1 MPDETIHESGD
12 DGQRIGNTEAELSM
26 VTNETERLSDT
37 PLNDKLGLHYTEQ
50 NLDDMAVLIIPNH
63 FLKETSKGLEIAD
76 KIGVSK
82 INDSPNLHMN
92 NNFPNQ
98 KDKNKPK
105 PPPPRPPKKEDF
117 KLTPEQN
124 RHQTN
129 QQNIIRIKT
138 SSRKRLFKRKAKIS
152 YQPSPIIRLI
162 NYLMFKKVHFLRDPK
177 MRFRKMVN
185 SQTESISWRSN
196 LSHDEINKFSWLKE
210 NANDKVIYNWDRWVD
225 DPRLVFADLQNY
237 PTEQRAKFK
246 KLISG
251 NRISQYKKV
260 KPLNYKFLRFNN
272 TKITKCKQQSYR
284 SIRKYNHKSNFI
296 TAYNQKV
303 IKLEHLTLNFDSLN
317 TKSTGL
323 RLYHF
328 DQKTFDKSYKPTD
341 LHTPYVLFIHSPTSV
356 KKIRKMYS
364 GVD

>member
-12 DGQRIGNTEAELSM
+12 NGQRIGNTETEQSM
-26 VTNETERLSDT
+26 VRNETDGLGDSH
-37 PLNDKLGLHYTEQ
+37 LNDKLVSNYTEQ
-50 NLDDMAVLIIPNH
+50 NLDDIAVLIIPNH

-138 SSRKRLFKRKAKIS
+138 SSKKRLFKRKAKIS

-162 NYLMFKKVHFLRDPK
+162 NYLMLKKVHFLKEPK
-177 MRFRKMVN
+177 MRFKKLET
-185 SQTESISWRSN
+185 SQTETISWVKEA
-196 LSHDEINKFSWLKE
+196 SHNATNYYSWLK
-210 NANDKVIYNWDRWVD
+210 NKSNDNVTYNWDRWVD
-225 DPRLVFADLQNY
+225 DPRLVFTDLQNY
-237 PTEQRAKFK
+237 PTEQKVNFK
-246 KLISG
+246 KLLSIE
-251 NRISQYKKV
+251 NNLEYKII
-260 KPLNYKFLRFNN
+260 KPLNYKLLRLKKARL
-272 TKITKCKQQSYR
+272 TRLKPQSYR

-303 IKLEHLTLNFDSLN
+303 IELEHLTLNFDSLN

-341 LHTPYVLFIHSPTSV
+341 LHTPYVLFIHSPTSA
-356 KKIRKMYS
+356 KKIRKVYS